1 MTDVRP
7 RWVHYR
13 QQDHCELAL
22 LHLSG
27 RVTSLVEPER
37 FPGLCY
43 AFFEVRDADRCPP
56 HGAAGTV
63 DTWHDLD
70 ECGPVSPYRSVDFA
84 TAFAAMRTGAIARRG
99 RPGGAA
105 WKIIDGRFC
114 TERPDGEFLPEELYA
129 GEVAGEW
136 YLGGAKEGADDD

>member
-43 AFFEVRDADRCPP
+43 AFFEVRDADRRPP
-56 HGAAGTV
+56 HGAAG
-63 DTWHDLD
+63 DAGTWHDLD
-70 ECGPVSPYRSVDFA
+70 ECVPVPPPAPPDPKQRWALPRLTRAAAPFPCWFQLLTLATSMPRGPLS
-84 TAFAAMRTGAIARRG
+84 G
-99 RPGGAA
+99 R
-105 WKIIDGRFC
+105 W
-114 TERPDGEFLPEELYA
+114 
-129 GEVAGEW
+129 
-136 YLGGAKEGADDD
+136 

>member
-13 QQDHCELAL
+13 QDGFCELATL
-22 LHLSG
+22 QPDGRVSVFLSG
-27 RVTSLVEPER
+27 FRGR
-37 FPGLCY
+37 G
-43 AFFEVRDADRCPP
+43 
-56 HGAAGTV
+56 GAAPHAPGRV
-63 DTWHDLD
+63 QGAWHDPD
-70 ECGPVSPYRSVDFA
+70 ECKPVPPYRSVDFA

-99 RPGGAA
+99 HPGGAA

-129 GEVAGEW
+129 DEVAGEW
-136 YLGGAKEGADDD
+136 YLGVAKEGSDDGA